1 MKLNVLSDV
10 ADFINQLS
18 YEESGKILAQL
29 KFLEINQTE
38 ALIIKHLK
46 GKIYELRV
54 KQYRIV
60 FFKIGSIIYI
70 VNAFKK
76 QSRKTPQRI
85 IKKAEKIYKNIEKRN

>member
-10 ADFINQLS
+10 ENFINKIS
-18 YEESGKILAQL
+18 NEESGKILAQL

-38 ALIIKHLK
+38 ALIIKPLK
-46 GKIYELRV
+46 GKIYELRI

-60 FFKIGSIIYI
+60 FFKIRTI
-70 VNAFKK
+70 VYVVDMFKK
-76 QSRKTPQRI
+76 QSQKTPQRI